1 MAVLLFHPE
10 EISRPVT
17 HYFLPTSGMPEGQ
30 KVNVIER
37 SGCVVGG
44 LMGFRPEE

>member
-17 HYFLPTSGMPEGQ
+17 HHFLPMSGRSEGQ

-37 SGCVVGG
+37 SSPVIGRLISG
-44 LMGFRPEE
+44 LEA